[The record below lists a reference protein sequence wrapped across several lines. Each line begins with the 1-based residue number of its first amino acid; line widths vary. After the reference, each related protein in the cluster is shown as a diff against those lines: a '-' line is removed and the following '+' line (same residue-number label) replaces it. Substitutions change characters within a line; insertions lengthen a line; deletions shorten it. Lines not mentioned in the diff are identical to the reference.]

1 MGSWSKDDENGNA
14 NGKKAIGFD
23 KQNKNY
29 APVSLLLY
37 ISLPSLHDVPQRQT
51 SYLILRLKEEANT
64 RRGLYFFHSFFP
76 SFSLSLSLFS
86 SLTQTQSLRILR
98 QKIHQ
103 HLTNWTTWM
112 MSCNERLRPELPRF
126 FYGSVALRRGTSN
139 QYIIDSI
146 CLLENSDLSESPV
159 SLTEKKIPFLQVF
172 TKPNKLIIFGCLRQF
187 SSLLLLF
194 LFLLLSFH
202 QRVERHRHPLS
213 PAKFSSEE
221 LNQSDQQV
229 LLQGGCKE
237 TQTLDF
243 LYLGRAATRI
253 PKVFEAVS
261 KTTVHVRTKHLVIY
275 WRYDVVELYTNFLG
289 NTHVPE

>member
-76 SFSLSLSLFS
+76 SFSLSLFS

-103 HLTNWTTWM
+103 HLTNWTTWK

-146 CLLENSDLSESPV
+146 SLLENSDLSESPV
-159 SLTEKKIPFLQVF
+159 SLTEKKNTILTGIYKAEQVDHFWLLTSIFFFAPSFSFPFAF
-172 TKPNKLIIFGCLRQF
+172 F
-187 SSLLLLF
+187 SSAGGAAPASVISGQIF
-194 LFLLLSFH
+194 FWG
-202 QRVERHRHPLS
+202 VESVRS
-213 PAKFSSEE
+213 TSTS
-221 LNQSDQQV
+221 
-229 LLQGGCKE
+229 
-237 TQTLDF
+237 
-243 LYLGRAATRI
+243 TR
-253 PKVFEAVS
+253 
-261 KTTVHVRTKHLVIY
+261 RM
-275 WRYDVVELYTNFLG
+275 
-289 NTHVPE
+289 

>member
-1 MGSWSKDDENGNA
+1 
-14 NGKKAIGFD
+14 
-23 KQNKNY
+23 
-29 APVSLLLY
+29 
-37 ISLPSLHDVPQRQT
+37 
-51 SYLILRLKEEANT
+51 
-64 RRGLYFFHSFFP
+64 
-76 SFSLSLSLFS
+76 
-86 SLTQTQSLRILR
+86 
-98 QKIHQ
+98 
-103 HLTNWTTWM
+103 
-112 MSCNERLRPELPRF
+112 MSCNEGLRPELPRF

-146 CLLENSDLSESPV
+146 SLLENSDLSESPV
-159 SLTEKKIPFLQVF
+159 SLTEKKIPFLQAF

-194 LFLLLSFH
+194 LFLLLFFH

-261 KTTVHVRTKHLVIY
+261 KTTVHVRTKHLY
-275 WRYDVVELYTNFLG
+275 
-289 NTHVPE
+289 

>member
-1 MGSWSKDDENGNA
+1 MHLYHSFYTFLCRRCTTYHNVKLPILFYVWR
-14 NGKKAIGFD
+14 KKRTQGED
-23 KQNKNY
+23 
-29 APVSLLLY
+29 Y
-37 ISLPSLHDVPQRQT
+37 ISF
-51 SYLILRLKEEANT
+51 IL
-64 RRGLYFFHSFFP
+64 SFLL
-76 SFSLSLSLFS
+76 SLSLSLFS

-103 HLTNWTTWM
+103 HLTNWTTWK

-146 CLLENSDLSESPV
+146 SLLENSDLSESPV

-213 PAKFSSEE
+213 LAKFSSEE

-243 LYLGRAATRI
+243 LYLGRAAARI
-253 PKVFEAVS
+253 PKVFGVVS
-261 KTTVHVRTKHLVIY
+261 QTAVHVRTKHLY
-275 WRYDVVELYTNFLG
+275 
-289 NTHVPE
+289 

>member
-64 RRGLYFFHSFFP
+64 RRGLYFFPSFFP
-76 SFSLSLSLFS
+76 SFSLSLFS

-103 HLTNWTTWM
+103 HLTNWTTWK
-112 MSCNERLRPELPRF
+112 MSCNEGLRPELPRF

-146 CLLENSDLSESPV
+146 FLLENSDLSESPA

-202 QRVERHRHPLS
+202 QRVEGHRHPLS

-237 TQTLDF
+237 TQTLVF

-253 PKVFEAVS
+253 PKVFGVVS
-261 KTTVHVRTKHLVIY
+261 KTTVHVRTKHLY
-275 WRYDVVELYTNFLG
+275 
-289 NTHVPE
+289 